1 MTSKNDIT
9 GDTIATKNSTEA
21 YRENFDLIFGKK
33 GLDDVTPL
41 SNNSNQL
48 VADPINSNSRKES
61 QAAGNS

>member
-21 YRENFDLIFGKK
+21 YRENFDRIFGKK